1 LTVANDD
8 GTTKDIFLELNN
20 QELGNLIASLSAAN
34 NVVKE
39 LQVWCGEGRW
49 AVCLLNLFKQ
59 Y

>member
-1 LTVANDD
+1 MASDKISNARDPILRLNLTVANDD

-39 LQVWCGEGRW
+39 LQV
-49 AVCLLNLFKQ
+49 
-59 Y
+59 